1 MVSCVVIMMCL
12 CYELLFT
19 GSGIYKQQQ
28 DTYTQL
34 TDGESVYITEDT
46 TLVCVSSVAGRSAW
60 YYSNISTGVEERVID
75 GTDVIRYKGFLT
87 LSLQITSRA
96 GYYICQTTEVTED
109 TYTTGIIV
117 HSIIV
122 TTTARPIPTT
132 GPITTTLIP
141 TGPVVTT
148 PITTILTATGASIQY
163 TSTTETTTTTTTTT
177 TVSTELFYTPDYYN
191 LFVGF
196 DDVTL
201 TCVVI
206 TDSVQ
211 MLNVT
216 LIDVSTEHILQ
227 SQFGNYAT
235 VLMYHNLELQTG
247 TMSYRCRVVTE
258 RGVVK
263 QDTVTVRIQG

>member
-1 MVSCVVIMMCL
+1 MVSCVVIVMCL
-12 CYELLFT
+12 FYDVLLFT

-28 DTYTQL
+28 DSYTQL
-34 TDGESVYITEDT
+34 TVGETVLITEDT
-46 TLVCVSSVAGRSAW
+46 TLVCVSSIAGNSAW
-60 YYSNISTGVEERVID
+60 YYRDISTGVYERVTD
-75 GTDVIRYKGFLT
+75 DTDVIDYKGFLT
-87 LSLQITSRA
+87 LSLQTTSRA
-96 GYYICQTTEVTED
+96 GYYICQTLEVTDD

-122 TTTARPIPTT
+122 SVPIVTATATP
-132 GPITTTLIP
+132 IP

-148 PITTILTATGASIQY
+148 PITTPA
-163 TSTTETTTTTTTTT
+163 TTTITTTTT
-177 TVSTELFYTPDYYN
+177 TVSIELSYTPDYDN

-235 VLMYHNLELQTG
+235 VVMYHNLELQTG

-258 RGVVK
+258 RGVMK

>member
-1 MVSCVVIMMCL
+1 MI
-12 CYELLFT
+12 
-19 GSGIYKQQQ
+19 
-28 DTYTQL
+28 
-34 TDGESVYITEDT
+34 
-46 TLVCVSSVAGRSAW
+46 
-60 YYSNISTGVEERVID
+60 N
-75 GTDVIRYKGFLT
+75 YKGFLT
-87 LSLQITSRA
+87 LSLQTTSRA
-96 GYYICQTTEVTED
+96 GYYICNTLEVTED
-109 TYTTGIIV
+109 TYVTGNTEHGIIV
-117 HSIIV
+117 SVTIV
-122 TTTARPIPTT
+122 TPTTTPIPTA
-132 GPITTTLIP
+132 PIP
-141 TGPVVTT
+141 TI
-148 PITTILTATGASIQY
+148 PI
-163 TSTTETTTTTTTTT
+163 STLQHNTQTTTTTT

-235 VLMYHNLELQTG
+235 VVMYHNLELQTG